1 MNPGER
7 LAALEGLRGYAA
19 FLVFLV
25 HAFGLLVARV
35 YGLDADRATV
45 LGDTDFVR
53 AAAVFL
59 RRDRGVLPP
68 EVAPRNATQHA
79 VLAVEVHEVFVRW
92 DDAKGESAVADPPAE
107 VVVAEVMRRRSWRS

>member
-1 MNPGER
+1 M
-7 LAALEGLRGYAA
+7 LALAMLTAS
-19 FLVFLV
+19 VFADDDKPLIARQV
-25 HAFGLLVARV
+25 RRWRFGISTPAEQVAH
-35 YGLDADRATV
+35 DA
-45 LGDTDFVR
+45 VR

-79 VLAVEVHEVFVRW
+79 VLAVEVHEVFVKW